1 VALIL
6 GIVTAVNINSD
17 FCCVTIKT
25 SNNPNLASVLLWSYM
40 VQPNNEVNR
49 SLHNHY
55 LALVRDAY
63 TYRKEIQIA
72 TAADTSSIATSVN
85 ILV

>member
-1 VALIL
+1 
-6 GIVTAVNINSD
+6 
-17 FCCVTIKT
+17 
-25 SNNPNLASVLLWSYM
+25 M

-55 LALVRDAY
+55 LELVRDAY

-72 TAADTSSIATSVN
+72 TAADTSSIATSVA
-85 ILV
+85 IFI